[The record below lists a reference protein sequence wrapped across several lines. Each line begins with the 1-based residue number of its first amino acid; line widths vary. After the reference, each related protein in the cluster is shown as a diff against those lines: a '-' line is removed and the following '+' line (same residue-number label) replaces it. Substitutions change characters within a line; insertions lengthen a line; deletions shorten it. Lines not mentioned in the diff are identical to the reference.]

1 MQYQTGTG
9 HMDATKTRCLL
20 FNAPSSFRLG
30 PTSERIHSNGSFLKF
45 DYYYKVNGRKPLLN
59 DINADSNQLHVTVY
73 NKLDALETRDSNYGI
88 NIHNEKDQTSI
99 FDWNNIAEEDEHNK
113 YAHAR
118 DNTIRNSYHLNYGF
132 TSTISFELIKRVTL
146 NAGVWNYAG
155 IASSV
160 STRHEIET
168 AETPEYFSTVYDP
181 SSGAPQP
188 LGSLHVIPLTTQ
200 TKVLREQK
208 AFAFINAMGIFGGL
222 FGLLFSLQSCLFG
235 YRPRSPWGYMHR
247 WSFGHFRSSL
257 LRGLQVNFF
266 PNNSTIALGNTSPT
280 LPFLRNQEQMHRYRM
295 SPIDVKPNTL
305 SSRLNPIMDANH
317 VHPLT
322 IHPKLTIQTKNLKN
336 TTASYLLPTSP
347 TLSVPVGHHEEEKEI
362 RMALIEDRIHMLER
376 LFQAYYIDDE
386 IFRSLA
392 HALQNDASSSSSST
406 AAASVHSSA
415 GAVKK
420 PKE

>member
-9 HMDATKTRCLL
+9 HMDAAKTRCLL

-45 DYYYKVNGRKPLLN
+45 DYYYKVNGRIPLMN
-59 DINADSNQLHVTVY
+59 DISADSNQLQVTVY
-73 NKLDALETRDSNYGI
+73 NKLNTLERRDPNYDI
-88 NIHNEKDQTSI
+88 NIHTDKDEMSI
-99 FDWNNIAEEDEHNK
+99 FDWSNTAEEDERYK
-113 YAHAR
+113 YANAR
-118 DNTIRNSYHLNYGF
+118 DNTIRNSYHLNFGF
-132 TSTISFELIKRVTL
+132 ASTINFELIKRVTL

-266 PNNSTIALGNTSPT
+266 PNNSPIALGSASPT
-280 LPFLRNQEQMHRYRM
+280 LPFRNQEQLHRYRM
-295 SPIDVKPNTL
+295 SPIDVKPSTL
-305 SSRLNPIMDANH
+305 SSRMNPIMEANH

-322 IHPKLTIQTKNLKN
+322 VQPKLSIQTKNLQN
-336 TTASYLLPTSP
+336 STPSYLLPTSP

-406 AAASVHSSA
+406 ATSIHSA
-415 GAVKK
+415 EAIKK